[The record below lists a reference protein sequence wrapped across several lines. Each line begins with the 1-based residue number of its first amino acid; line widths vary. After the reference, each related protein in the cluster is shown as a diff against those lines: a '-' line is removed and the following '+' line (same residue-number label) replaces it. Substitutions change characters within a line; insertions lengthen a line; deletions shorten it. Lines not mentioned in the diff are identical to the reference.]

1 MIYRKFNILDMH
13 IFSQRYKMVKKSHNF
28 HIRSEFQQILFV
40 YGPSLVSV
48 QLTESYIEVWRGRWQ
63 GAALT

>member
-1 MIYRKFNILDMH
+1 MIYRGFKISDMH

-28 HIRSEFQQILFV
+28 HIRSEFQQILFA
-40 YGPSLVSV
+40 YGPSLVIM
-48 QLTESYIEVWRGRWQ
+48 QLTKSYIKVWRGRWQ